1 MSGELESTKGEII
14 LGKGERIS
22 VLKQNH
28 NEFDDYSVLDT
39 VIMGNSN
46 LYKVMK
52 EREAIYSKSDFSME
66 DGMKAATLEEKFA
79 SMNGW
84 QAESDAALLLSG
96 LGIKNDKH
104 SVLMKDLKDCS
115 GIINL

>member
-96 LGIKNDKH
+96 LGIKMI
-104 SVLMKDLKDCS
+104 S
-115 GIINL
+115 IQF